1 MLLANWGLYEKENEL
16 QSSTIGTLEVIESN
30 FTNSTRRGDKRDA
43 QSEYEKQTAISW
55 PIRLEKQF
63 RLED

>member
-1 MLLANWGLYEKENEL
+1 MKQHGLLEV

-43 QSEYEKQTAISW
+43 QSEYEKQGLYETRPST
-55 PIRLEKQF
+55 K
-63 RLED
+63 